1 MISIIVPVYNAK
13 PYLKRCVES
22 LLAQTARNLQI
33 IFVDDGSTD
42 DGLSVLA
49 SVRDARVEVYKQN
62 HAGQSA
68 ARNMGLMHAKGEFI
82 AFVDAD
88 DALAPDW
95 CERHLQVI
103 ETVDY
108 VQSGYNNT
116 RLPWHRYQFTSP
128 CMRLYR
134 REAIEGMRF
143 IEGMIYEDVIWSVD
157 LWIRHLRCRQ
167 IPYGGYQYIANPD
180 STTAQRHPE
189 AEKRVFEELKKR
201 IPKAS
206 TRNKMII
213 LYTIIRLKLHFL
225 KS

>member
-1 MISIIVPVYNAK
+1 
-13 PYLKRCVES
+13 
-22 LLAQTARNLQI
+22 
-33 IFVDDGSTD
+33 
-42 DGLSVLA
+42 
-49 SVRDARVEVYKQN
+49 
-62 HAGQSA
+62 
-68 ARNMGLMHAKGEFI
+68 
-82 AFVDAD
+82 
-88 DALAPDW
+88 
-95 CERHLQVI
+95 
-103 ETVDY
+103 
-108 VQSGYNNT
+108 
-116 RLPWHRYQFTSP
+116 
-128 CMRLYR
+128 MRLYR

-157 LWIRHLRCRQ
+157 LWMRHLRCRC
-167 IPYGGYQYIANPD
+167 IRYGGYQYIANPD